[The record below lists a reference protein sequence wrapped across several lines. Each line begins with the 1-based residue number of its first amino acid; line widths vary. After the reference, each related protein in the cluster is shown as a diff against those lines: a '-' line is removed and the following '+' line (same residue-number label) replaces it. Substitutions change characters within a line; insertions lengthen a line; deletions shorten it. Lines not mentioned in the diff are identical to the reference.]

1 MLRGTK
7 LRITLRVNSHF
18 AHILIKSAGCRV
30 ICSGEHIIFLSTG
43 IYEQPFILQEGR
55 RRGCKR
61 EKGAEKS
68 RAADKKGG
76 RIKN

>member
-7 LRITLRVNSHF
+7 LWITLRVNSHF
-18 AHILIKSAGCRV
+18 AHILIKSAVFRV